1 MSGEPKGR
9 GAAWTEERG
18 SPRPSDE
25 ACPSRRGAPPS
36 VKGTGRR
43 AGNEGVRNERRSEEG
58 RRRGEGGTGR
68 GVGPR
73 RRAEETERLR
83 RWRLLLGAPAGAGL
97 GFGGAGPGAGLSQS
111 DRAVDAALAALY
123 DAGRRPDDSGLRSAG
138 LNASAPRVARWLGD
152 IRAYFPSTVVQV
164 LQRDAVERLNL
175 RRLLLEPELLE
186 SIEPDVHLVG
196 TLLSLNRIMP
206 ETAKATARQ
215 VVAAVVAEVERRIAN
230 RTRAA
235 VSGAINRAA
244 RTRRPKPRDIDW
256 NRTIAANLSRYLPEH
271 RTVVPERLVGYGR
284 RQQVVARD
292 VVLAIDQS
300 GSMASSVV
308 YASVFG
314 AVLASIR
321 ALKTSLVVFDTAVV
335 DLTEKLPDPVDVLF
349 GTQLGGGTD
358 INKAIGYAQT
368 LITRPRDTIFVLI
381 SDLMEGGVREQMLS
395 RLAALEA
402 AGVRVV
408 VLLALS
414 DDGAPVFDSG
424 NAAALAELGI
434 PAFACTPDAFPDLLA
449 VAVEGGDVGAWAHR
463 HDLAAR

>member
-1 MSGEPKGR
+1 M
-9 GAAWTEERG
+9 
-18 SPRPSDE
+18 
-25 ACPSRRGAPPS
+25 
-36 VKGTGRR
+36 
-43 AGNEGVRNERRSEEG
+43 
-58 RRRGEGGTGR
+58 
-68 GVGPR
+68 
-73 RRAEETERLR
+73 R
-83 RWRLLLGAPAGAGL
+83 RWRLLLGAPAGPGL
-97 GFGGAGPGAGLSQS
+97 GLGTGSGGGLSQS
-111 DRAVDAALAALY
+111 DQAVDAALAALY
-123 DAGRRPDDSGLRSAG
+123 DAAQPPRERGRRSAG
-138 LNASAPRVARWLGD
+138 LGASAPRVARWLGD
-152 IRAYFPSTVVQV
+152 IRTYFPSSVVQV
-164 LQRDAVERLNL
+164 MQRDAVERLNL
-175 RRLLLEPELLE
+175 RQLLLEPELLE

-206 ETAKATARQ
+206 ETTKATARH
-215 VVAAVVAEVERRIAN
+215 VVPVVVAEVERRIAH

-235 VSGAINRAA
+235 VSGALNRAA
-244 RTRRPKPRDIDW
+244 RSRRPKLRDIDW

-314 AVLASIR
+314 AVLGSIR
-321 ALKTSLVVFDTAVV
+321 ALKTSLVVFDTAVA
-335 DLTEKLPDPVDVLF
+335 DLTEKLQDPVDVLF

-358 INKAIGYAQT
+358 INKAIAYSQT
-368 LITRPRDTIFVLI
+368 LITRPRDSIFVLI
-381 SDLMEGGVREQMLS
+381 SDLIEGGVRDQMLA
-395 RLAALEA
+395 RIAALHA
-402 AGVRVV
+402 SGVQVV

-449 VAVEGGDVGAWAHR
+449 VAIEGGDVGAWAHR
-463 HDLAAR
+463 NDLAAR

>member
-1 MSGEPKGR
+1 VKRHGGGGR
-9 GAAWTEERG
+9 G
-18 SPRPSDE
+18 PE
-25 ACPSRRGAPPS
+25 A
-36 VKGTGRR
+36 
-43 AGNEGVRNERRSEEG
+43 SEPD
-58 RRRGEGGTGR
+58 RKA
-68 GVGPR
+68 PR

-83 RWRLLLGAPAGAGL
+83 RWRLLLGAPAGPGL
-97 GFGGAGPGAGLSQS
+97 GSGGGDGLSQP

-123 DAGRRPDDSGLRSAG
+123 DAGPPHGARGPRSAG

-164 LQRDAVERLNL
+164 MQRDAVERLNL
-175 RRLLLEPELLE
+175 RQLLLEPELLA

-206 ETAKATARQ
+206 ETTKATARQ

-235 VSGAINRAA
+235 VSGALNRAA
-244 RTRRPKPRDIDW
+244 RTRRPKLRDIDW

-321 ALKTSLVVFDTAVV
+321 TLKTSLVVFDTAVV
-335 DLTEKLPDPVDVLF
+335 DLTDKLQDPVDVLF

-358 INKAIGYAQT
+358 INKAIAYSQT

-381 SDLMEGGVREQMLS
+381 SDLIEGGVREQMLS
-395 RLAALEA
+395 RIAALDA
-402 AGVRVV
+402 AGAQVV

-449 VAVEGGDVGAWAHR
+449 VAIEGGDVGAWAHR
-463 HDLAAR
+463 NDLAAR